1 MQAIEQEIE
10 EVKKMTDAEKERKV
24 KEAQM
29 EILPMI
35 DELLKLRFIN
45 QTIAQRQDVYD
56 QQLSKKFENQM
67 KEQQLL
73 FE

>member
-10 EVKKMTDAEKERKV
+10 EVKKMTEAEKERKV

-45 QTIAQRQDVYD
+45 
-56 QQLSKKFENQM
+56 
-67 KEQQLL
+67 
-73 FE
+73 